1 MPEGPEIRRA
11 ALRIGKVLNGKETRS
26 VTFSQPHL
34 QRFNNAL
41 SGETVV
47 GVSSRGKAMLTH
59 FSNELTLYSHNQLYG
74 RWYVVK
80 RDKQPATGRTLRV
93 AIHTD
98 THSALLYSASD
109 IEVLTPEQL
118 PLQKYL
124 AKLGPDALDEGVVWR
139 DVLDQL
145 MSKQF
150 CRRSLAALY
159 LDQSFV
165 AGIGN
170 YLRSEI
176 LHAAGL
182 HPSDRPCDLTRAQLG
197 ALSRATLDLTRQSL
211 ATAGIT
217 NSPARVAALKRDGF
231 TRSRYRFVI
240 FDRQGES
247 CYRCSTPVE
256 RIEVNSRRL
265 YLCSQCQPQLRLK

>member
-1 MPEGPEIRRA
+1 M
-11 ALRIGKVLNGKETRS
+11 
-26 VTFSQPHL
+26 
-34 QRFNNAL
+34 
-41 SGETVV
+41 
-47 GVSSRGKAMLTH
+47 
-59 FSNELTLYSHNQLYG
+59 
-74 RWYVVK
+74 VK

-124 AKLGPDALDEGVVWR
+124 AKLGPDALDARVVWR

-145 MSKQF
+145 KSKQF
-150 CRRSLAALY
+150 CKRSLAALY

-176 LHAAGL
+176 LHAARL
-182 HPSDRPCDLTRAQLG
+182 NPFDRPCDLTRTQLG

-231 TRSRYRFVI
+231 TRSSYRFVI
-240 FDRQGES
+240 FDRQGEP
-247 CYRCSTPVE
+247 CYRCAKPVE

-265 YLCSQCQPQLRLK
+265 YLCLQCQPQERNK

>member
-11 ALRIGKVLNGKETRS
+11 ALRIGKVLNGKVARS

-34 QRFNNAL
+34 QRFNQAL
-41 SGETVV
+41 SGETVLD
-47 GVSSRGKAMLTH
+47 VSSRGKAMLTH
-59 FSNELTLYSHNQLYG
+59 FSNELTVYSHNQLYG

-93 AIHTD
+93 AIRTD

-124 AKLGPDALDEGVVWR
+124 AKIGPDALDARVVWR

-145 MSKQF
+145 KSKQF
-150 CRRSLAALY
+150 CKRSLAALY

-176 LHAAGL
+176 LHAARL
-182 HPSDRPCDLTRAQLG
+182 NPFDRPCDLTRTQLG

-231 TRSRYRFVI
+231 TRSSYRFVI
-240 FDRQGES
+240 FDRQGEP
-247 CYRCSTPVE
+247 CYRCAKPVE

-265 YLCSQCQPQLRLK
+265 YLCLQCQPQERNK

>member
-41 SGETVV
+41 SGETVMD
-47 GVSSRGKAMLTH
+47 VSSRGKAMLTH

-80 RDKQPATGRTLRV
+80 RDKQPAIGRTLRV

-145 MSKQF
+145 MSNQF

-231 TRSRYRFVI
+231 TRSRIALSYLIARANLAI
-240 FDRQGES
+240 AAQ
-247 CYRCSTPVE
+247 
-256 RIEVNSRRL
+256 RRL
-265 YLCSQCQPQLRLK
+265 SVLK